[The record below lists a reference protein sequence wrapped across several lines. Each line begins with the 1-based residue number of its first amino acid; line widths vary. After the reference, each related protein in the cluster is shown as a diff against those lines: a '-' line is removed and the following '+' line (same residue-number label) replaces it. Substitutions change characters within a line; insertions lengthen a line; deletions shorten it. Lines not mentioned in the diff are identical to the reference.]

1 MDMALDILATPTRTF
16 IEVVEVWVP
25 EGDRLVLHSGN
36 YGPHDGFGAVSGRES
51 FARGQGLPGK
61 AWAEGR
67 PVVLKTF
74 EGSYFRRTEAAMA
87 AGLTAGI
94 ALPIF
99 SGPVLKAVMVILCG
113 DGDDRIGALEVWI
126 EKQGTLTLQD
136 GYFGGARDFEF
147 VSQHTAFGRGQ
158 GLPGGVW
165 AAGTPILMRDL
176 GAGYGFK
183 RAESAGK
190 AGLSTGLGL
199 PVPSPD
205 GTTYVL
211 ALLSAKGT
219 PIARRFEIWDARA
232 AKVGRIKEAVM
243 IDGICEREGRLWD
256 EDAPRRTA
264 IWKGAVGTV
273 LATGLPVIADARSG
287 QTNGYAG
294 VVALPIHRGGEIA
307 FVVAWYL

>member
-1 MDMALDILATPTRTF
+1 MDMALNTIANAARTF

-25 EGDRLVLHSGN
+25 EGDRLVWHSGS
-36 YGPHDGFGAVSGRES
+36 YGPHDGFGEASGRES
-51 FARGQGLPGK
+51 FAKGEGLPGK

-67 PVVLKTF
+67 PVVLKGF
-74 EGSYFRRTEAAMA
+74 EGSYFRRTDAARE
-87 AGLTAGI
+87 AGLTAAV

-99 SGPVLKAVMVILCG
+99 SGPVLKAVMVILCS
-113 DGDDRIGALEVWI
+113 DGDDRIGAVEVWV
-126 EKQGTLTLQD
+126 EKDGTLTLDD

-165 AAGTPILMRDL
+165 AAGAPILMRDL
-176 GAGYGFK
+176 GAGYGFR
-183 RAESAGK
+183 RAESASK

-205 GTTYVL
+205 GSTCVL

-219 PIARRFEIWDARA
+219 PIARRFEVWDARA
-232 AKVGRIKEAVM
+232 AKVGRSKEAVLT
-243 IDGICEREGRLWD
+243 DGICDREGRLWD
-256 EDAPRRTA
+256 EDHPRRTP
-264 IWKGAVGTV
+264 IWTGAVGRV

-287 QTNGYAG
+287 QTHGYAG
-294 VVALPIHRGGEIA
+294 VVALPIHRAGEIA
-307 FVVAWYL
+307 FVVAWYI